1 MKLHLAHNA
10 GLLTFTSHGPGYV
23 AVNGT
28 HHSGSV
34 AICGRETLNDWAPHG
49 FEGLEPA
56 QFDQLANMGAEIV
69 LFGSGDR
76 QRFPRPELLKPLI
89 SRGIGLEVMDTK
101 AACRTYNILVAEGR
115 HVACGVLID
124 PAPDASTAPDSL

>member
-10 GLLTFTSHGPGYV
+10 GLLTFSSHGPGYV
-23 AVNGT
+23 SVNGT
-28 HHSGSV
+28 RYEGSV
-34 AICGRETLNDWAPHG
+34 LVNGHQAEADWAPKG
-49 FEGLEPA
+49 FDGLDA
-56 QFDQLANMGAEIV
+56 DQFEKLANTGAEIV
-69 LFGSGDR
+69 LFGSGER

-115 HVACGVLID
+115 HVACGVIID
-124 PAPDASTAPDSL
+124 PSFEAVA

>member
-1 MKLHLAHNA
+1 MKLHLAQNA
-10 GLLTFTSHGPGYV
+10 GLLAFSSHGPGYV

-28 HHSGSV
+28 RYESSV
-34 AICGRETLNDWAPHG
+34 AICGHQTLNDWAPGG
-49 FEGLEPA
+49 FAGLDAA
-56 QFDQLANMGAEIV
+56 QFERLADMGAEII

-89 SRGIGLEVMDTK
+89 QKGIGLEVMDTR

-115 HVACGVLID
+115 HVACGVIID
-124 PAPDASTAPDSL
+124 PVIVPSAESAA